1 VAQDAPVFDFGYIAL
16 EDVQIGAADRHRVD
30 ADDRVFCVAQCRL
43 GDVAP
48 RVAAKAV
55 VAECLHDVPLK
66 RLVERAYCLDER
78 VVVAVAEV
86 IVHADNAGGR
96 AHRIQRGRDE
106 RSPFD
111 LAGQGDDRVVH
122 GDVDGRGVDAEL
134 SGEQVLEMRVDR
146 FVVAEEGRA
155 VGPTA

>member
-55 VAECLHDVPLK
+55 VAECLHDVPLM
-66 RLVERAYCLDER
+66 RLVKRAYCLT
-78 VVVAVAEV
+78 VAEV

-134 SGEQVLEMRVDR
+134 SGEQVLDMRVDR
-146 FVVAEEGRA
+146 LSSRRKDAQ
-155 VGPTA
+155 